1 MECPLLPVSSSSRWT
16 AGACCDPPK
25 HLCTLRDCSTVD
37 RVQIIAGSR
46 GRGGGCGYR
55 ATHLLVMGSLLCT
68 TLHSRT
74 HTLPPL
80 SGRNL
85 FRARLSGEQYHLQE
99 HDGDAPDW
107 HAFGCV
113 VRSLISSSL
122 IPKVQ
127 RQGGHILCLVRD
139 CLPVV
144 PSNLQGVRPVGQIMD
159 CTDVWEWI
167 TEFFQVLEGN
177 VDLWEFLDSS
187 ITFRAS
193 AILYHRQTNLNS
205 WIQV

>member
-25 HLCTLRDCSTVD
+25 HLCTPRYCSTVD

-85 FRARLSGEQYHLQE
+85 FGVRLSGEQYHLQE

-113 VRSLISSSL
+113 GRSLISSSF
-122 IPKVQ
+122 IPKAQ
-127 RQGGHILCLVRD
+127 RQGGHHFVWLVGVIAD
-139 CLPVV
+139 TLPTLSGVMAFQWY
-144 PSNLQGVRPVGQIMD
+144 LQ
-159 CTDVWEWI
+159 
-167 TEFFQVLEGN
+167 
-177 VDLWEFLDSS
+177 
-187 ITFRAS
+187 TFRGYGQS
-193 AILYHRQTNLNS
+193 DR
-205 WIQV
+205 